1 MSGQLHLQ
9 NINHKIMNFSHSAAI
24 NLKKASKNHVGFKL
38 QSTIVFVAVFLIM
51 LLNLQ
56 NTNAADTSL
65 KLQYD
70 FSGTATDSVKDI
82 SGNGFDATLQN
93 GAIVRSIGRFSVLDL
108 GSANGYL
115 DLTSKTGNLINSL
128 SDFSISLYVYVDPL
142 TNLSAPGNFIWTF
155 ANSNDMATTAN
166 GNLFF
171 SALSNRFAI
180 STTNWTGETS
190 VSQNK
195 ALTKGN
201 WQYITYT
208 QSGTE
213 GIIYINGAVV
223 KTGTVNIYPAKLG
236 ITTNNYLGKS
246 CYAGDA
252 YLQNALL
259 SDFRI
264 YNRALSANEIATL
277 AASRN
282 GLDSALFVQL
292 VSDAKTQLT
301 LSGLNTVK
309 SNLTLP
315 TDGGNNIC
323 ISWASSNNSV
333 ISTSGVVNRPLVGS
347 DTVTVTLTATL
358 SKNGITATKQF
369 TATVIPYFSDKI
381 SVQLDSTNLS
391 VVGNLNLLR
400 SNLTLP
406 ISGMEGSKISWNSN
420 APTILSSTGVILN
433 HPAKGS
439 GNAQVIMTATLTKGT
454 IVTTKSFS
462 VVVAEDEGFAG
473 YLFVYFTGN
482 NITQEA
488 IRFALSNDGYVYK
501 ALNNNNPV
509 LNSTLI
515 SSSGG
520 VRDPHILRGQ
530 NNDYY
535 MVATDMVSANGWN
548 SNRAMVLLKSSNLT
562 DWSSTVINIPNTY
575 LQYAA
580 ADRVWAP
587 QTIYDPSVDKYMVY
601 WAMRLGSTDYD
612 KIYYAYANS
621 TFTGFVTTPK
631 VLFDNNG
638 LSTIDPDIIY
648 KDGYYNLFFKTEGNG
663 NGIKKALSTSL
674 TGNYILLDKYL
685 QSTSNPVEGGCVFR
699 MYNTDNWI
707 LMYDMYTSGAY
718 QLTSST
724 DLVNFSVVTNPV
736 SFDFTPRHGTVM
748 PVTAAEMQA
757 LKVKW
762 GTTEVSSVFSDKL
775 KLTAYPNP
783 ANTYLEIAVDG
794 FMSGLKICV
803 FDLNGAMIK
812 VQNLDAASL
821 KMDISSFKPGIYVLE
836 CHSTEKLL
844 STLKFVVK

>member
-1 MSGQLHLQ
+1 
-9 NINHKIMNFSHSAAI
+9 MNFSHFAAI
-24 NLKKASKNHVGFKL
+24 NFKKTSKNHVGL
-38 QSTIVFVAVFLIM
+38 RQQSVIVLVAICLTIFF
-51 LLNLQ
+51 NLQ
-56 NTNAADTSL
+56 TIIAADTSL
-65 KLQYD
+65 KVQYD
-70 FSGTATDSVKDI
+70 FSGTATDSVNDI
-82 SGNGFDATLQN
+82 SGNGFNASLQN
-93 GAIVRSIGRFSVLDL
+93 GAIVKSMGRFNVLDL

-142 TNLSAPGNFIWTF
+142 INLSAPGNFIWTF

-166 GNLFF
+166 GNMFF

-201 WQYITYT
+201 WQHITYT
-208 QSGTE
+208 QSGTVGTIYVN
-213 GIIYINGAVV
+213 GIVV

-236 ITTNNYLGKS
+236 ITSNNYLGKS

-264 YNRALSANEIATL
+264 YNRALSANEITTL

-301 LSGLNTVK
+301 LNGLNAVK

-315 TDGGNNIC
+315 TDAGNTIT
-323 ISWASSNNSV
+323 ISWTSSNNSV
-333 ISTSGVVNRPLVGS
+333 ISTSGVVTRPVSGS
-347 DTVTVTLTATL
+347 DTASVLLTATL
-358 SKNGITATKQF
+358 SKNGITATKTF
-369 TATVIPYFSDKI
+369 TANVIPYFSDKI

-391 VVGNLNLLR
+391 IAGNLNLLR
-400 SNLTLP
+400 SNLSLP
-406 ISGMEGSKISWNSN
+406 VSGMEGSTISWNSN
-420 APTILSSTGVILN
+420 EPTIVSSAGVILN

-439 GNAQVIMTATLTKGT
+439 GNAQVTLTATLTKGT

-462 VVVAEDEGFAG
+462 VVVAEDEGFSG

-482 NITQEA
+482 TIAQEA
-488 IRFALSNDGYVYK
+488 IRFALSNDGYVYN

-509 LNSTLI
+509 LNSALI

-520 VRDPHILRGQ
+520 VRDPHIFRGQ

-575 LQYAA
+575 SQYAA

-587 QTIYDPSVDKYMVY
+587 QTIYDPSVGKYMVY

-663 NGIKKALSTSL
+663 NGIKKALSASL
-674 TGNYILLDKYL
+674 TGSYILFDKYL
-685 QSTSNPVEGGCVFR
+685 QSTTNPVEGGCVFR

-718 QLTSST
+718 QLTTST

-748 PVTAAEMQA
+748 PVTAAEMQT

-762 GTTEVSSVFSDKL
+762 GTTEVNRVFADKL
-775 KLTAYPNP
+775 KLSAYPNP
-783 ANTYLEIAVDG
+783 ANTYLEITVDG

-803 FDLNGAMIK
+803 FDLKGEMIK
-812 VQNLDAASL
+812 TENLNSSSL
-821 KMDISSFKPGIYVLE
+821 RMDISYLKSGIYVLE
-836 CHSTEKLL
+836 CHSTDKLV
-844 STLKFVVK
+844 SSLKFVVK

>member
-1 MSGQLHLQ
+1 
-9 NINHKIMNFSHSAAI
+9 MNFIHFVEL
-24 NLKKASKNHVGFKL
+24 NLKKTSKNPFGL
-38 QSTIVFVAVFLIM
+38 IPRQQSVMVFVVVFLT
-51 LLNLQ
+51 LFLNLQ
-56 NTNAADTSL
+56 KSFASDTSL
-65 KLQYD
+65 KLQYV

-82 SGNGFDATLQN
+82 SGNGFNASLQN
-93 GAIVRSIGRFSVLDL
+93 GAIVKSMGRFSVLDL

-115 DLTSKTGNLINSL
+115 DLTSKTGNLINTL

-142 TNLSAPGNFIWTF
+142 VNLSAAGNFIWTF
-155 ANSNDMATTAN
+155 ANSDNMATTAN
-166 GNLFF
+166 GNMFF

-201 WQYITYT
+201 WQHITYT
-208 QSGTE
+208 QSGTVGTIYVN
-213 GIIYINGAVV
+213 GIVV
-223 KTGTVNIYPAKLG
+223 KTGTININPANLG

-246 CYAGDA
+246 CYTGDA
-252 YLQNALL
+252 YLQNTLL

-264 YNRALSANEIATL
+264 YNRALSTNEITTL

-282 GLDSALFVQL
+282 GLDSALFVQQ
-292 VSDAKTQLT
+292 VSNAKTQLT
-301 LSGLNTVK
+301 INGLNTVK
-309 SNLTLP
+309 SNLSLP
-315 TDGGNNIC
+315 TDGGNNIV
-323 ISWASSNNSV
+323 ITWISSNNSV
-333 ISTSGVVNRPLVGS
+333 ISTSGVVTRPVSGL
-347 DTVTVTLTATL
+347 DTASVVLTATL

-369 TATVIPYFSDKI
+369 TAKVIPYYSDKI

-391 VVGNLNLLR
+391 VAGNLNLLR

-406 ISGMEGSKISWNSN
+406 TSGMEGSNISWNSN
-420 APTILSSTGVILN
+420 EPTILSSAGVILN

-439 GNAQVIMTATLTKGT
+439 GNTQVTLTATITKGT
-454 IVTTKSFS
+454 IVTTKGFS
-462 VVVAEDEGFAG
+462 VAVAEDEGFSG

-482 NITQEA
+482 NISQEA
-488 IRFALSNDGYVYK
+488 IRFALSNDGFIYN

-509 LNSTLI
+509 LNSALI

-548 SNRAMVLLKSSNLT
+548 SNRAMVLLKSTNLT
-562 DWSSTVINIPNTY
+562 DWTSTVINIPNTY
-575 LQYAA
+575 LQYAT

-587 QTIYDPSVDKYMVY
+587 QTIYDPSVGKYMVY

-663 NGIKKALSTSL
+663 NGIKKALSTTL
-674 TGNYILLDKYL
+674 TGNYNLLDKYL
-685 QSTSNPVEGGCVFR
+685 QSTTNPVEGGCVFR

-718 QLTSST
+718 QLTIST

-757 LKVKW
+757 LKIKW
-762 GTTEVSSVFSDKL
+762 GPTEVSPVFSDKL

-783 ANTYLEIAVDG
+783 ANTYLDIAVDS

-803 FDLNGAMIK
+803 FDLKGEMIK
-812 VQNLDAASL
+812 EQNLDSSTL
-821 KMDISSFKPGIYVLE
+821 KMNIASFKPGIYILE
-836 CHSTEKLL
+836 CHSTSKLL
-844 STLKFVVK
+844 SSLKFVVK